1 MSLGWFKKKEGVPI
15 RPPKAA
21 NPRPPGNVPKPGGGI
36 SGLLSEDLI
45 VISPPKLGKEKL
57 IELLVRKLCE
67 RRSLGKPGPFLD
79 KVLEREQGVST
90 TLDTGLAVP
99 HARVD
104 GLPSVAAIL
113 GLIPQGLPD
122 PKQPDLMI
130 RVMFL
135 FLSPNRQEVF
145 TEHLHLLRGVSTL
158 FQTPFIESILK
169 APTPAAAL
177 EFIRSKEASSA

>member
-1 MSLGWFKKKEGVPI
+1 MSLGWFKKKEGGPS
-15 RPPKAA
+15 RTLKAEF
-21 NPRPPGNVPKPGGGI
+21 PRPHGAVSPKGGAI
-36 SGLLSEDLI
+36 SGLLSEELI
-45 VISPPKLGKEKL
+45 IISPPKLGKEKL
-57 IELLVRKLCE
+57 IELLIRKLCE
-67 RRSLGKPGPFLD
+67 RRSLGKPGPFMA

-104 GLPSVAAIL
+104 SLPEVAAIL
-113 GLIPQGLPD
+113 GLIPQGLAD

-158 FQTPFIESILK
+158 FQPAFIEDVLK
-169 APTPAAAL
+169 ASTPAAAL
-177 EFIRSKEASSA
+177 ELIRGKEASL